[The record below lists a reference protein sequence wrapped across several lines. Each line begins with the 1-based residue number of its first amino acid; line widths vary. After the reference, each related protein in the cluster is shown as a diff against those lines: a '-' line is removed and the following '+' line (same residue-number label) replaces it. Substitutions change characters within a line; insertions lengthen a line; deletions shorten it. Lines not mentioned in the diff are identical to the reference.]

1 MKARTYHVITAVFA
15 TIIFAILVLLVL
27 TWSLHASAKA
37 AYDKGDYAE
46 AESKFETLRTITVF
60 DRWRP
65 EFGVGTSRL
74 AAGDPEGALDPLENA
89 LDLVPEAEQIGGV
102 KDTSSYECLVRQ
114 NLYLTHAELGD
125 DEAAIEVLDTCINP
139 DPSATS
145 GGDEEEE
152 SGGEEG
158 ENEGEGED
166 KGGEKGNKGE
176 GEGNGEGSGT
186 DDGGSSGKDSKE
198 KELDQRNRQG
208 QEEGGRQ
215 VNRDGERTDWEDQGW

>member
-1 MKARTYHVITAVFA
+1 MKARTYHIITAVFA
-15 TIIFAILVLLVL
+15 TIFFTVLVLLVL

-37 AYDKGDYAE
+37 AYDRGDYAE
-46 AESKFETLRTITVF
+46 AESKFEIVRAITVF

-74 AAGDPEGALDPLENA
+74 AAGDPEGALEPLENA

-125 DEAAIEVLDTCINP
+125 DEAAIKVLDTCINP

-152 SGGEEG
+152 
-158 ENEGEGED
+158 NEGEGED
-166 KGGEKGNKGE
+166 EGEGEGKGNE
-176 GEGNGEGSGT
+176 GEGNGKGSGT
-186 DDGGSSGKDSKE
+186 DDGGSNGKDSKE
-198 KELDQRNRQG
+198 EELDQRNRRG
-208 QEEGGRQ
+208 QEEGGRH
-215 VNRDGERTDWEDQGW
+215 VDRDGERTDWEDQGW